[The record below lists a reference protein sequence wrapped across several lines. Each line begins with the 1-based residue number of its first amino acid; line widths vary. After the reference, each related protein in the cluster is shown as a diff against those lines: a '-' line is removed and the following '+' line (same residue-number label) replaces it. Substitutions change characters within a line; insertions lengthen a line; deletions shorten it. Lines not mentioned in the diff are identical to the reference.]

1 MGSEFFR
8 SHRLVIVPDE
18 EAVLFIYNGGK
29 VF

>member
-1 MGSEFFR
+1 VGSEFFL

-18 EAVLFIYNGGK
+18 EAVLIIYNGGK